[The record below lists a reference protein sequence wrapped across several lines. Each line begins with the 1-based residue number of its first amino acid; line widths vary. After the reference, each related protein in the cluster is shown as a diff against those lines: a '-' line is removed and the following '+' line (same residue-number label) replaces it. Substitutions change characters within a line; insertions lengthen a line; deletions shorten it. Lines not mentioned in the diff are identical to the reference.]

1 MDWLFASDVL
11 TGLALSLV
19 AGLCTGVGAA
29 AALFL
34 RKLDMRVLTFALGAS
49 AGVMVYVSFM
59 ELMPHATQMLSSQGH
74 GKWMTMLFFFGG
86 MALACLIDRLIP
98 EDENPHEAPGG
109 HADNC
114 TDAQNCELPQVQPQ
128 AGHEDGQFSGMAGV
142 KRSAWLFMLAIGIHN
157 FPEGMATAASA
168 LDSTGIALSIALAVA
183 IHNIPEGL
191 VVALPLLY
199 GTGSRKKAFLYG
211 TLSGLAEPAGALIG
225 LLVLLPF
232 LSSGVMGALFCLV
245 AGIMVYIS
253 FDELLPMAERWG
265 HHHLS
270 IAGVITGMAIIAC
283 TL

>member
-1 MDWLFASDVL
+1 MEWLFSPAVL
-11 TGLALSLV
+11 TGLLLSLG

-59 ELMPHATQMLSSQGH
+59 ELMPNATAMITGQGH
-74 GKWMTMLFFFGG
+74 GKWLTLLFFFGG
-86 MALACLIDRLIP
+86 MALACLIDWLIP
-98 EDENPHEAPGG
+98 DDENPHEAPG
-109 HADNC
+109 ADLQDGGAC
-114 TDAQNCELPQVQPQ
+114 SGCELPQVQTQ
-128 AGHEDGQFSGMAGV
+128 KDRAGGQFSGMAGV
-142 KRSAWLFMLAIGIHN
+142 KRSAWLFLLAVGIHN

-211 TLSGLAEPAGALIG
+211 ALSGLAEPIGALLG

-232 LSSGVMGALFCLV
+232 LTPTVLGCLFCLV
-245 AGIMVYIS
+245 SGIMVYIS

-270 IAGVITGMAIIAC
+270 IAGVITGMAVIAC
-283 TL
+283 TI

>member
-1 MDWLFASDVL
+1 MEWLYNSAVI
-11 TGLALSLV
+11 TGLLLSLG

-34 RKLDMRVLTFALGAS
+34 RRLDMRVLTFALGAS

-59 ELMPHATQMLSSQGH
+59 ELMPNAVQMLAGQGH
-74 GKWMTMLFFFGG
+74 GKWLTMLFFFGG
-86 MALACLIDRLIP
+86 MGLACLIDWLIP
-98 EDENPHEAPGG
+98 DDENPHEAPGG
-109 HADNC
+109 AGDC
-114 TDAQNCELPQVQPQ
+114 TAPNGCELPQVQTQ
-128 AGHEDGQFSGMAGV
+128 EGRTGGQYSGMAGV

-211 TLSGLAEPAGALIG
+211 TLSGLAEPVGAGLG

-232 LSSGVMGALFCLV
+232 LTPTVLGALFCLV
-245 AGIMVYIS
+245 SGIMVYIS

-270 IAGVITGMAIIAC
+270 IAGVITGMAVIAC